1 MTRQLPRTAANILTS
16 LRVDGSDTDMAIQGG
31 VRQWVAHNS
40 PNNTGA
46 PMKPCFREYKS
57 STRTVECLVPID
69 NPDEEIF
76 SLRHLRELVAATA
89 DYDEECFVAVMRPV
103 ACEDHPGRFWVDG
116 IAIEETSPGT
126 QRDLWADRDQSND
139 PAEANEPNESDG

>member
-1 MTRQLPRTAANILTS
+1 
-16 LRVDGSDTDMAIQGG
+16 
-31 VRQWVAHNS
+31 
-40 PNNTGA
+40 
-46 PMKPCFREYKS
+46 MKPSFREYKS
-57 STRTVECLVPID
+57 SKRTVECLVPID

-76 SLRHLRELVAATA
+76 SLRHLRELVAATV

-116 IAIEETSPGT
+116 IAIEEISPGT